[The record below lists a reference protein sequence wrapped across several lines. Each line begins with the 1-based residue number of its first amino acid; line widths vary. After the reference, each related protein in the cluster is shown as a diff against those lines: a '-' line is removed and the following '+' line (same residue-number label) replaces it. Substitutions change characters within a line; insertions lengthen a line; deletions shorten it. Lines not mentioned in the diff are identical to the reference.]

1 MALTKKTILLL
12 VVIIGFIVPFIPEL
26 VIFELSLLIPFAT
39 FFILTIIFLI
49 ITLSQKRPLKEAI
62 FIFILLPTFIF
73 SQIFSCFTVSKIQ
86 KIRSQKLISKTKEY
100 KSQTGQ
106 FPEKVNVSYG
116 IEYSSKN
123 DKQSFEIS
131 YSVGFMVT
139 EKYFSRYEQ
148 WRTYGWRD

>member
-39 FFILTIIFLI
+39 FFILTIVFLI
-49 ITLSQKRPLKEAI
+49 ITLSNKRPLKEAI

-73 SQIFSCFTVSKIQ
+73 SQVFSCFTVSKIQ
-86 KIRSQKLISKTKEY
+86 KFRSQKLISRAKEY

-106 FPEKVNVSYG
+106 F
-116 IEYSSKN
+116 
-123 DKQSFEIS
+123 
-131 YSVGFMVT
+131 
-139 EKYFSRYEQ
+139 
-148 WRTYGWRD
+148 